1 MKKKD
6 YLNTIRYAGFQ
17 EIEIIGESFFP
28 IKYAFTEDTVKK
40 LIEMGTL
47 TMEQAEEIKN
57 FDCDG
62 ISVKVRAYKPN

>member
-6 YLNTIRYAGFQ
+6 YLNTIRNAGCQ

-57 FDCDG
+57 FD
-62 ISVKVRAYKPN
+62 